1 VLLIDNSA
9 FARLAHPN
17 LPAERSDE
25 MALLIERREIAV
37 CLPFLLEA
45 GYSAR
50 DAGGHRVLME
60 RFARLPRLLV
70 TPEVERTALV
80 AQGELARAGHH
91 RLPPVD
97 LIIAAVAHEHDA
109 GVLHYDGDY
118 DLLLTKTSLRFASVW
133 LAERGSI

>member
-9 FARLAHPN
+9 FARLAHPK
-17 LPAERSDE
+17 LPAERADE
-25 MALLIERREIAV
+25 IALLIEQREIAV

-50 DAGGHRVLME
+50 DAAGHRLLME
-60 RFARLPRLLV
+60 RFARLPRLPV
-70 TPEVERTALV
+70 TPEVESAAV
-80 AQGELARAGHH
+80 GAQGELAHAGHH

-97 LIIAAVAHEHDA
+97 LIIAAVAHEHHA

-118 DLLLTKTSLRFASVW
+118 DLLLTRTSLRYRSVW